1 MAKIDYSKRPKGM
14 SKREWEA
21 QQSGGVLNYET
32 GKISYAPSSPYEVT
46 DMGSAK
52 AFINGNQAADI
63 AYKQGDVPIRSSV
76 QSLDTITK
84 DLQKS
89 LLGKTKAPVAPTLET
104 AYTGLR
110 GQYGIDALEQE
121 LLDLQKQAQGVK
133 TQYQTNKT
141 AEQGK
146 PVAMN
151 VIEGRVSE
159 QAQNANDQLT
169 LINDRIS
176 TITNEL
182 NTKYNVINSIMDFK
196 KTDYETA
203 KGEYDSRF
211 NQALQVVNL
220 ARGIREDQQTAVD
233 KVQNS
238 ALANLKIIYDNLSSA
253 EGGWQT
259 MSPELQATVSK
270 LELQAGLPLGTF
282 RTVSGKKSGDDLTE
296 SDIKTANENTIYQAL
311 DVARQGRAQVEGAGW
326 DGFLNPDDW
335 KPLLSKWI
343 QAGGSAS
350 EFFEKFG
357 GKTQQN
363 AKTRKTERVSGF
375 INPRDF

>member
-1 MAKIDYSKRPKGM
+1 MANKRGGL
-14 SKREWEA
+14 SKREFAA
-21 QQSGGVLNYET
+21 QQAGVAVDYTKSAKEQ
-32 GKISYAPSSPYEVT
+32 GVVAPSSPYEVT

-52 AFINGNQAADI
+52 AFINVGQASDI
-63 AYKQGDVPIRSSV
+63 ASKKGDVPVRSSV
-76 QSLDTITK
+76 QTLDGITK

-89 LLGKTKAPVAPTLET
+89 LFGKTKAPVAPNLET

-159 QAQNANDQLT
+159 HAQNANDQLT
-169 LINDRIS
+169 PINDRIS
-176 TITNEL
+176 TLTNEL
-182 NTKYNVINSIMDFK
+182 NTKYNVINSIMGFK
-196 KTDYETA
+196 KTDYDTA

-211 NQALQVVNL
+211 GQALQVVNL

-233 KVQNS
+233 KAQNG
-238 ALANLKIIYDNLSSA
+238 ALANLKIIYDNLSGA
-253 EGGWQT
+253 EGGWKS

-282 RTVSGKKSGDDLTE
+282 RTVSGKKSGGDLTE
-296 SDIKTANENTIYQAL
+296 SEIKTANENTIYQAL
-311 DVARQGRAQVEGAGW
+311 DAARQARAQVEGSGW
-326 DGFLNPDDW
+326 DQFLSPDDW
-335 KPLLSKWI
+335 RPLLTKWI

-350 EFFEKFG
+350 EFFDKFG
-357 GKTQQN
+357 GKKVGGN
-363 AKTRKTERVSGF
+363 KKDKDNRVSGF